1 MHKNLLFSLQLFF
14 LYLIYSLGGYDRNK
28 TRPRRRLILILRKVL
43 QFRVGAI
50 PSEPNNICRA
60 VGPFFLFKINI
71 IAD

>member
-50 PSEPNNICRA
+50 PSEPNNIYRA